1 VDALVISFH
10 TQLAAGRKR
19 QLGKILKLDED
30 AARVSVQVG
39 LARPSGAAGGLD
51 RLSAQAPDP
60 GTFDLGACSSLPTA
74 PRALAG
80 PPRLR

>member
-1 VDALVISFH
+1 MLQPGPIVGGHPHVGVQI
-10 TQLAAGRKR
+10 
-19 QLGKILKLDED
+19 E
-30 AARVSVQVG
+30 SVQVD
-39 LARPSGAAGGLD
+39 LARPSGEAGGLD

-60 GTFDLGACSSLPTA
+60 GSFDLGACSSLPTA